1 MDPEEKKKRKGVI
14 GQIAV
19 YTVSWGF
26 ACFDRLIIAM
36 LLPFLMPAFG
46 LNLYQGGLIVTMMA
60 IGYLAFVILGGAI
73 SDKIGRRRI
82 TLPAIVIFSVL
93 SFVTGFMRSIAALF
107 VVRTVVGAS
116 EGAFSSSATAHIG
129 EIAPPDKRGAYMGPY
144 NSAFGLFGSFLAPL
158 YAMNVAAAWGWEM
171 AFYLTIIPGVAL
183 VILALVFVKE
193 SPRFVKGTPEYEEA
207 QLAIAENKEKAKVP
221 ILEVLKVRNIGL
233 AIAITMTYFIWNW
246 SWLTFGTTFFVKV
259 GGFSD
264 GVSGTIMS
272 MFGLGGFVGCV
283 LIPRLSDNWGRR
295 TTIPIMSALGY
306 VFTLLT
312 VFGGFNAVGLSVCL
326 FLASFF
332 AWGAM
337 PCYISA
343 LPMESVK
350 PEWTAS
356 AIGLIL
362 GFGELVGIAVA
373 PPLLGFLGDMFN
385 LNISMFIGSFG
396 LIAVIIL
403 SLFLKE
409 TAPNAL
415 KRQEAKRLKTQG

>member
-1 MDPEEKKKRKGVI
+1 MDTEEKKKRRGVI
-14 GQIAV
+14 GQVAI
-19 YTVSWGF
+19 YSVSWGF

-60 IGYLAFVILGGAI
+60 IGYLVFVILGGAI
-73 SDKIGRRRI
+73 SDRVGRRKI
-82 TLPAIVIFSVL
+82 TLPAIIIFSVL

-116 EGAFSSSATAHIG
+116 EGAFSSTATAHIG
-129 EIAPPDKRGAYMGPY
+129 EIVPPAKRGAYMGPY
-144 NSAFGLFGSFLAPL
+144 NSMFGLFGSFLAPL

-171 AFYLTIIPGVAL
+171 AFYLTIIPGAVL
-183 VILALVFVKE
+183 VILALIFIKE

-207 QLAIAENKEKAKVP
+207 QVAIAENRAKAKVP
-221 ILEVLKVRNIGL
+221 VLEVLKVRNIGL
-233 AIAITMTYFIWNW
+233 AIAITMTYFVWCW
-246 SWLTFGTTFFVKV
+246 SWLSFGTTFFVQV
-259 GGFSD
+259 GHFSD
-264 GVSGTIMS
+264 AVSGTIMS

-295 TTIPIMSALGY
+295 TTIPIMSALGF

-312 VFGGFNAVGLSVCL
+312 VLGGFGAVGQSVCL

-332 AWGAM
+332 AWGTM

-350 PEWTAS
+350 PEWTAT

-362 GFGELVGIAVA
+362 GFGELVGIAIG
-373 PPLLGFLGDMFN
+373 PPILGLIGDAYN
-385 LNISMFIGSFG
+385 LSVSMVVGSFG

-415 KRQEAKRLKTQG
+415 KRQEAKRLKAQA